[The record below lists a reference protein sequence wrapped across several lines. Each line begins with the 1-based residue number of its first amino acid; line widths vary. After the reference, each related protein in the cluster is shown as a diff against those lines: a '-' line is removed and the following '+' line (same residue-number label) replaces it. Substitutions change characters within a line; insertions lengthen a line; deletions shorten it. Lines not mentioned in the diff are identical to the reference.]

1 MPCGSIIHEVHSE
14 VFTKRFCNTF
24 SLTPTRSYAPSF
36 SLFSSGFSVDSIVS
50 VGSGINSFDELGK
63 E

>member
-14 VFTKRFCNTF
+14 VFTILCL
-24 SLTPTRSYAPSF
+24 SLLLRATPLSS
-36 SLFSSGFSVDSIVS
+36 SLFSCGFSVDSIVS